1 MAKIDEIVRLKN
13 NGKQFK
19 SMWDSKEVKINKG
32 DSIEVVR
39 GLAQHFMEQS
49 DELEIEEIEPEVPET
64 REPVNPLEDTN
75 RGKTFEG
82 IDE

>member
-1 MAKIDEIVRLKN
+1 MGKLDELVKLKN

-19 SMWDSKEVKINKG
+19 SMWDGKEVKINKG

-49 DELEIEEIEPEVPET
+49 DELEIEEIEPEEPEK
-64 REPVNPLEDTN
+64 REPGNPLEDNN
-75 RGKTFEG
+75 RGSAFE
-82 IDE
+82 ELE